1 VKSIFLIFTLLT
13 LVCCSPA
20 GEPKPTNLLSE
31 EQMTRLMIDVH
42 LAEAQVENAGL
53 PLDSGEAVFRKMQQ
67 QIFQKHRVKEADFN
81 TSYQYYLRNLN
92 GLDKIYEKVIDSLTV
107 RETLLKAN
115 PPKS

>member
-1 VKSIFLIFTLLT
+1 MKSIFLILTLLT

-20 GEPKPTNLLSE
+20 GEPKPANLLSE
-31 EQMTRLMIDVH
+31 DQMTRIMMDVH

-67 QIFQKHRVKEADFN
+67 QIFKKHGVKEADFN

-92 GLDKIYEKVIDSLTV
+92 GLDKIYEKIIDSLTV
-107 RETLLKAN
+107 RETLLKAQ
-115 PPKS
+115 PPKQ